1 MTGEEVDE
9 LPTSG
14 GIPLPPPR
22 SGTGLHQGVQGFD
35 KAICRGGG
43 WSLTNPSGIHL
54 CRAQAATPDR
64 PHTHAV
70 ATPARPRR
78 HRPVNPHAAA
88 NALALQ
94 HQDIAERVVAN
105 IARPTEHPMEDLHQ
119 IAMLGI
125 LQAARRYIPE
135 RGSFRPYA
143 RTYANGEVY
152 HYLRDKG
159 FLIKVPASYRE
170 LHARGLKLMRLGVE
184 AAEVPGR
191 LGSVRNGGGRLCRLA
206 SRGWWRLRCG
216 RINAQDQKR
225 ALFVCIGGFIALLR
239 RFGNPAG

>member
-1 MTGEEVDE
+1 MNQQSQ
-9 LPTSG
+9 PQ
-14 GIPLPPPR
+14 P
-22 SGTGLHQGVQGFD
+22 Q
-35 KAICRGGG
+35 AI
-43 WSLTNPSGIHL
+43 
-54 CRAQAATPDR
+54 TPHR

-94 HQDIAERVVAN
+94 HQDIAERVAAN
-105 IARPTEHPMEDLHQ
+105 IARRTGHPREDLQQ

-125 LQAARRYIPE
+125 LQAARRYSPE

-159 FLIKVPASYRE
+159 FLIKVPASWRE

-184 AAEVPGR
+184 AAEVPER
-191 LGSVRNGGGRLCRLA
+191 LGVSLERWREIVEACGQRVVALEMGEE
-206 SRGWWRLRCG
+206 SRCH
-216 RINAQDQKR
+216 
-225 ALFVCIGGFIALLR
+225 
-239 RFGNPAG
+239 